1 MMFKLEDKDK
11 EIINR
16 ALEEDIASGDITSE
30 MTLDDNKLMIGEFL
44 AKDDGIICGLY
55 IARYIFRK
63 LDNHT
68 VFKSTIEDGK
78 TVKKGDVFA
87 TVDGH
92 VKALLEGERTAL
104 NFMQRMSGIA
114 TTTNQYIKLIG
125 DMNCKLLDTR
135 KTTPVLRRFEK
146 YAVICGGGFN
156 HRMGLYD
163 MIIIKDNHIKANGGI
178 KKTLEKVF
186 KQKINVPI
194 EIEVKNLEELKIALD
209 YPLSRIMIDNFSFNM
224 MKEAVKITNHRIP
237 LEASGGIN
245 IATVNSVCKTGVDCV
260 SCGALTHSYKSL
272 DISFNVYE
280 K

>member
-1 MMFKLEDKDK
+1 MRFKLEDKDK
-11 EIINR
+11 GIIDM

-30 MTLDDNKLMIGEFL
+30 LTLDDNKLVTGEFL
-44 AKDDGIICGLY
+44 AKSDGIICGLD
-55 IARYIFRK
+55 IAKYIFRK
-63 LDNHT
+63 LDNHI
-68 VFKSTIEDGK
+68 VFNPTIEDGK
-78 TVKKGDVFA
+78 AVKNGDIFA
-87 TVDGH
+87 TVDGY

-104 NFMQRMSGIA
+104 NFIQRMSGIA
-114 TTTNQYIKLIG
+114 TTTNQYVKQIG
-125 DMNCKLLDTR
+125 NTNCKLLDTR

-178 KKTLEKVF
+178 KNTLEKVF
-186 KQKINVPI
+186 NQKIKVSI

-209 YPLSRIMIDNFSFNM
+209 YPLSRIMIDNFPPDM
-224 MKEAVKITNHRIP
+224 MKEAVRIANHRIP

-245 IATVNSVCKTGVDCV
+245 IATVKDVCKTGVDYV
-260 SCGALTHSYKSL
+260 SCGALTHSYRSL
-272 DISFNVYE
+272 DISFNIYE